1 MYLYMAAPSQVPFI
15 CKKLF
20 AVTSGPNCLVDTVKW
35 TWARQNVQG
44 QELFEGGYGRHMCR
58 CPPIFRAA
66 LLLAGRCDEET

>member
-20 AVTSGPNCLVDTVKW
+20 AVTSGPDCLVDTVKW

-44 QELFEGGYGRHMCR
+44 QKLFEAGCGRDMCHNPVR
-58 CPPIFRAA
+58 FRTA
-66 LLLAGRCDEET
+66 LLLVGGGDEET